1 MERYDLIG
9 GRGRLGTMSRV
20 FARGEEISF
29 TLHCGTCFLE
39 FRDAV
44 TGGEWG
50 SWRHSLAR
58 LFGSLSG
65 GILV

>member
-50 SWRHSLAR
+50 S
-58 LFGSLSG
+58 
-65 GILV
+65 